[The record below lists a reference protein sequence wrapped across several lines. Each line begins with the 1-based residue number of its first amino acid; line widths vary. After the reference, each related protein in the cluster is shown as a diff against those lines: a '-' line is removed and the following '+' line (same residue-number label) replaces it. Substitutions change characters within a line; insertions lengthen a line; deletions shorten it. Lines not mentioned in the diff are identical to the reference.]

1 MLTNFQI
8 KSLEISININSAI
21 YYFFLIRFYALIMS
35 YILFALEYCLG
46 IKICKY

>member
-1 MLTNFQI
+1 MITNYQI
-8 KSLEISININSAI
+8 KPLALSININSAI
-21 YYFFLIRFYALIMS
+21 YYSFLIRFYALIMS